1 MRILINSINY
11 FPELTGIGKYT
22 GEMAEWLAS
31 RGFEVRVVT
40 APPYYPAW
48 KIGSGYRGKW
58 YSKEHRAGVTVTRCP
73 LWVPCKPT
81 GITRILHL
89 ASFAISCFPLML
101 WQALTWRPN
110 ITLVIEPP
118 LFCAPG
124 AWLTAKISLG
134 TAWLHVQDFEVD
146 AAFDLGILRF
156 RFLQTIVTAFER
168 WLLRRFDRVST
179 ISERMLER
187 LASKGVRADR
197 RMLFPNWVDTLVIRP
212 LEPPYPLRKEFG
224 VPEEGSVLLYSGN
237 MGKKQG
243 LEILIDAAK
252 ILSHREDI
260 LFVLCGDG
268 VAREDLEGAAAS
280 MPNIKFLPLQSAER
294 LNDLLNMADVHL
306 LPQRVDAEDLV
317 MPSKL
322 ASMLASG
329 RPVIATARE
338 GTQVADV
345 VKQCGV
351 VVKPGDAARLKSAI
365 LQLVDDRVAQKRL
378 GDAGRKYA
386 TEHWSRE
393 KVLARVFNDPMRE

>member
-1 MRILINSINY
+1 MRVLINSINY

-31 RGFEVRVVT
+31 RGFEVRVIT
-40 APPYYPAW
+40 APPYYPSW
-48 KIGSGYRGKW
+48 KIGPGYSGKW
-58 YSKEHRAGVTVTRCP
+58 YSKEHRAGVTVIRCP
-73 LWVPCKPT
+73 LWVPRKPT
-81 GITRILHL
+81 GVTRILHL
-89 ASFAISCFPLML
+89 ASFAFTCFPVVL
-101 WQALTWRPN
+101 WNAVTWRPN
-110 ITLVIEPP
+110 IVFTVEPP

-124 AWLTAKISLG
+124 AWLAARISRG
-134 TAWLHVQDFEVD
+134 MAWLHIQDFEVD

-156 RFLQTIVTAFER
+156 RFLQTIITGLER
-168 WLLRRFDRVST
+168 WLMRRFDRVST

-187 LASKGVRADR
+187 LASKGIRADR
-197 RMLFPNWVDTLVIRP
+197 QMLFPNWVDTSVIRP
-212 LEPPYPLRKEFG
+212 VEPPYRLRKELN
-224 VPEEGSVLLYSGN
+224 VPNESFVLLYSGN

-243 LEILIDAAK
+243 LEILADVGK
-252 ILSHREDI
+252 MLSHREDI

-268 VAREDLEGAAAS
+268 VAREGLESLVAG
-280 MPNIKFLPLQSAER
+280 MTNVRFLPLQPAER

-322 ASMLASG
+322 TSMLASG

-351 VVKPGDAARLKSAI
+351 VVKPGDAAELKSAI
-365 LQLVDDRVAQKRL
+365 LQLVDDRAERKRL
-378 GDAGRKYA
+378 GEAGRRYA

-393 KVLARVFNDPMRE
+393 KVLERVFTNR